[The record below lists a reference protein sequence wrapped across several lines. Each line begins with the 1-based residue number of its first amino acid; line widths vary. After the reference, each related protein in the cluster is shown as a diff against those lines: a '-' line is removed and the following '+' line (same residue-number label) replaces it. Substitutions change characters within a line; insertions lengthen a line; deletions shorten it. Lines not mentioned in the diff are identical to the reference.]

1 MNTFL
6 KTNWKRMLVLIG
18 LVFVIVLVV
27 ICWPRRQQTLFVL
40 PEPVP
45 VDSVHSV
52 PSRAEQSAEDR
63 WNSLKTIQP

>member
-6 KTNWKRMLVLIG
+6 KTNWKRILVLIG
-18 LVFVIVLVV
+18 LVFVIVLAV
-27 ICWPRRQQTLFVL
+27 ICWPRSKQTLYVL

-45 VDSVHSV
+45 VDSLRSV
-52 PSRAEQSAEDR
+52 PSRAEQSAEAR